1 MKLKIVDGHAVVQD
15 GHPVYVYEDG
25 REAPF
30 NAQETLESLTR
41 RINNLTE
48 EKDRH
53 FKKADELAKKLKAYE
68 NIDPAKFQEYEKIV
82 KNLNDKQLLD
92 ERGIEELKKTMR
104 STFEEEKAAER
115 SRYEAKLK
123 EQIELSEAYKKMMV
137 DLALR
142 NRFATCEFFAGDKPK
157 TIYSPEDAYLIFG
170 RHFELDIDPRQ
181 GRLKM
186 VAKDNDNQTIMSKIN
201 HGEPAGFDEAIAILV
216 EQRARKHAIM
226 RSTGP
231 GGPTT
236 IGNVQLPHGK
246 SLEQLSPVER
256 IRVGLQQKYK
266 MG

>member
-1 MKLKIVDGHAVVQD
+1 MKLKIVDGHAVIQD

-30 NAQETLESLTR
+30 NAQETLESMTK

-53 FKKADELAKKLKAYE
+53 FKKAEELAKKLKTYE
-68 NIDPAKFQEYEKIV
+68 NIDPAKYQEYEKIV

-104 STFEEEKAAER
+104 TTFEEEKNAER
-115 SRYEAKLK
+115 SKYEAKLK
-123 EQIELSEAYKKMMV
+123 EAQEISEAYRRMMI

-142 NRFATCEFFAGDKPK
+142 NRFTTCEFFAGDKPK

-170 RHFELDIDPRQ
+170 RHFEMDIDPKQWRM
-181 GRLKM
+181 KM
-186 VAKDNDNQTIMSKIN
+186 VAKDNDGQVIMSKIN

-226 RSTGP
+226 RSSGP
-231 GGPTT
+231 GGPVTL
-236 IGNVQLPHGK
+236 GNVQLPSGK
-246 SLEQLSPVER
+246 NMEQLSPVER
-256 IRVGLQQKYK
+256 IKVGLQQKYK
-266 MG
+266 IG